1 MALIAMSKVSLNLIV
16 LRSPD
21 IVRSA
26 AFYARLGLQFDLH
39 RHGSGPEHFS
49 SELVGGVVF
58 ELYPIDENATV
69 VGARIG
75 FRVPSVDEAVAALAE
90 YPGAVVSKPGESE
103 WRRRAVV
110 RDPDGNKVEL
120 TQL

>member
-1 MALIAMSKVSLNLIV
+1 MSKVSLNLIV

-21 IVRSA
+21 IARSA
-26 AFYARLGLQFDLH
+26 AFYARLGIQFNLH

-49 SELVGGVVF
+49 SELADGGVF
-58 ELYPIDENATV
+58 ELYPVDKGTTV
-69 VGARIG
+69 VGTRIG

-90 YPGAVVSKPGESE
+90 YPDAVVNMPGESE
-103 WRRRAVV
+103 WGRRAVV
-110 RDPDGNKVEL
+110 LDPDGNKVEL